1 MSIEI
6 AIFLAIAS
14 GFAGF
19 VDAMAG
25 GGGLIQLPALLVG
38 LPNKEL
44 PLILGTNKVP
54 SIFGTAAAARNYFKN
69 IKPDIPLTLT
79 MMVPA
84 FAGSMGGAA
93 LAVFV
98 PKDFF
103 KPFIVFLLILVAI
116 YTWRKPEL
124 GMAENLKFTHKKR
137 LVIVGLIGLM
147 IGFYDG
153 IFGPGTGTF
162 LVFFLVSTIG
172 YAFLKASATAKL
184 VNIAT
189 NAGCDLKFS
198 INWSYLVAIRFTS
211 SFCQCDG
218 CDYWLTPCNQRWLTI
233 GSKSIFSS
241 HIFTNY
247 PRCLGYFYK
256 LNLPTQLNIEEGKKW
271 ERKKR

>member
-69 IKPDIPLTLT
+69 IKPDIPLTLS
-79 MMVPA
+79 MMGPA
-84 FAGSMGGAA
+84 FIGSMGGAS
-93 LAVFV
+93 LAAAV

-103 KPFIVFLLILVAI
+103 KPFIVFLLIAVAI
-116 YTWRKPEL
+116 YTWVKPEL
-124 GMAENLKFTHKKR
+124 GMSENLKYTHKKR
-137 LVIVGLIGLM
+137 LVIVAIIGLL

-162 LVFFLVSTIG
+162 LVFFLVSSIG
-172 YAFLKASATAKL
+172 YAFLKASGTAKL
-184 VNIAT
+184 VNIST
-189 NAGCDLKFS
+189 NAGAILSFQLTGH
-198 INWSYLVAIRFTS
+198 IWWQLGLLLAVANVTGAI
-211 SFCQCDG
+211 
-218 CDYWLTPCNQRWLTI
+218 I
-233 GSKSIFSS
+233 GSRLAIKGGS
-241 HIFTNY
+241 
-247 PRCLGYFYK
+247 PLV
-256 LNLPTQLNIEEGKKW
+256 
-271 ERKKR
+271 RKVFLAVTFLLIARVAWDTFIS

>member
-38 LPNKEL
+38 LPNKDL

-69 IKPDIPLTLT
+69 IKPDIPLTIT

-84 FAGSMGGAA
+84 FAGSMAGAA
-93 LAVFV
+93 LAATI
-98 PKDFF
+98 PEEFF
-103 KPFIVFLLILVAI
+103 KPFLVFLLLVVAI
-116 YTWRKPEL
+116 YTWRKPEM
-124 GMAENLKFTHKKR
+124 GMNENLKYTNRKR
-137 LVIVGLIGLM
+137 LVIVAVIGLL

-162 LVFFLVSTIG
+162 LVFFLVSAIG
-172 YAFLKASATAKL
+172 FAFLKASATAKL

-189 NAGCDLKFS
+189 NAGAILSFQLTGHIWWQLGLLLAFANVTGAIIGS
-198 INWSYLVAIRFTS
+198 RLAIR
-211 SFCQCDG
+211 G
-218 CDYWLTPCNQRWLTI
+218 
-233 GSKSIFSS
+233 GS
-241 HIFTNY
+241 
-247 PRCLGYFYK
+247 PLV
-256 LNLPTQLNIEEGKKW
+256 
-271 ERKKR
+271 RKVFLAVTFLLIARVAWDTFIS

>member
-25 GGGLIQLPALLVG
+25 GGGLIQLPSLIIG

-79 MMVPA
+79 MMLPA
-84 FAGSMGGAA
+84 FIGSIAGAA
-93 LAVFV
+93 MAAFV
-98 PKDFF
+98 PVGFF
-103 KPFIVFLLILVAI
+103 RPFIVLLLILVAI
-116 YTWRKPEL
+116 YTWKKPEL
-124 GMAENLKFTHKKR
+124 GMAENLKFTHSKR
-137 LVIVGLIGLM
+137 LVIVALIGFL

-162 LVFFLVSTIG
+162 LVFFLVSVIG
-172 YAFLKASATAKL
+172 YAFLKASGTAKL

-189 NAGCDLKFS
+189 NAG
-198 INWSYLVAIRFTS
+198 AIL
-211 SFCQCDG
+211 SFQ
-218 CDYWLTPCNQRWLTI
+218 LTGNIWWQLGLLLAIANVTGAII
-233 GSKSIFSS
+233 GSHMAIKGGSALVRKVFLAVIFLLIARVAWDTFIS
-241 HIFTNY
+241 
-247 PRCLGYFYK
+247 
-256 LNLPTQLNIEEGKKW
+256 
-271 ERKKR
+271 

>member
-25 GGGLIQLPALLVG
+25 GGGLIQLPSLIIG

-79 MMVPA
+79 MMLPA
-84 FAGSMGGAA
+84 FIGSIAGAA
-93 LAVFV
+93 MAAFV
-98 PKDFF
+98 PVSFF
-103 KPFIVFLLILVAI
+103 RPFIVLLLILVAI
-116 YTWRKPEL
+116 YTWKKPEL
-124 GMAENLKFTHKKR
+124 GMVENLKFTHSKR
-137 LVIVGLIGLM
+137 LVIVALIGFL

-162 LVFFLVSTIG
+162 LVFFLVSVIG
-172 YAFLKASATAKL
+172 YAFLKASGTAKL

-189 NAGCDLKFS
+189 NAGAILSFQLTGN
-198 INWSYLVAIRFTS
+198 IWWQLGLLLAVANVTGAI
-211 SFCQCDG
+211 
-218 CDYWLTPCNQRWLTI
+218 I
-233 GSKSIFSS
+233 GSRMAIKGGSALVRKVFLAVIFLLIARVAWDTFIS
-241 HIFTNY
+241 
-247 PRCLGYFYK
+247 
-256 LNLPTQLNIEEGKKW
+256 
-271 ERKKR
+271 

>member
-25 GGGLIQLPALLVG
+25 GGGLIQLPSLIIG

-69 IKPDIPLTLT
+69 IKLDIPLTLT
-79 MMVPA
+79 MMLPA
-84 FAGSMGGAA
+84 FIGSIAGAA
-93 LAVFV
+93 MAAFV
-98 PKDFF
+98 PVGFF
-103 KPFIVFLLILVAI
+103 RPFIVLLLILVSI
-116 YTWRKPEL
+116 YTWKKPEL
-124 GMAENLKFTHKKR
+124 GMAENLKFTHSKR
-137 LVIVGLIGLM
+137 LVIVALIGFL

-162 LVFFLVSTIG
+162 LVFFLVSVIG
-172 YAFLKASATAKL
+172 YAFLKASGTAKL

-189 NAGCDLKFS
+189 NAGAILSFQLTGH
-198 INWSYLVAIRFTS
+198 IWWQLGLLLAVANVTGAI
-211 SFCQCDG
+211 
-218 CDYWLTPCNQRWLTI
+218 I
-233 GSKSIFSS
+233 GSRMAIKGGSALVRKVFLAVIFLLIARVAWDTFIS
-241 HIFTNY
+241 
-247 PRCLGYFYK
+247 
-256 LNLPTQLNIEEGKKW
+256 
-271 ERKKR
+271 

>member
-38 LPNKEL
+38 LPNKDL

-54 SIFGTAAAARNYFKN
+54 SIFGTAAAARNSFKN
-69 IKPDIPLTLT
+69 IKPDIPLTVT

-84 FAGSMGGAA
+84 FAGSMAGAG
-93 LAVFV
+93 LAATI
-98 PKDFF
+98 PKEFF
-103 KPFIVFLLILVAI
+103 KPFLVFLLLAVAI

-124 GMAENLKFTHKKR
+124 GMSENLKYTNRKR
-137 LVIVGLIGLM
+137 LVIVAVIGLL

-162 LVFFLVSTIG
+162 LVFFLVSAIG
-172 YAFLKASATAKL
+172 FAFLKASATAKL

-189 NAGCDLKFS
+189 NAGAILSFQLTGHIWWQLGLLLAFANVTGAIIGS
-198 INWSYLVAIRFTS
+198 RLAIR
-211 SFCQCDG
+211 G
-218 CDYWLTPCNQRWLTI
+218 
-233 GSKSIFSS
+233 GS
-241 HIFTNY
+241 
-247 PRCLGYFYK
+247 PLV
-256 LNLPTQLNIEEGKKW
+256 
-271 ERKKR
+271 RKVFLAVTFLLIARVAWDTFIS

>member
-1 MSIEI
+1 MSIEV

-25 GGGLIQLPALLVG
+25 GGGLIQLPALIIG

-54 SIFGTAAAARNYFKN
+54 SIFGTSAAARNYFKN
-69 IKPDIPLTLT
+69 LKPDIPLTIT

-84 FAGSMGGAA
+84 FIGSMAGAA
-93 LAVFV
+93 FAASV
-98 PKDFF
+98 PKEFF
-103 KPFIVFLLILVAI
+103 KPFIVLLLTSVAI

-124 GMAENLKFTHKKR
+124 GMSENLKFTNQKR
-137 LVIVGLIGLM
+137 LFLVALIGLL

-162 LVFFLVSTIG
+162 LVFFLVSGIG
-172 YAFLKASATAKL
+172 YAFLKASGTAKL

-189 NAGCDLKFS
+189 NAGAILSFQITGHIWWQLGLLLAIANVSGAILGSRLAIKGGS
-198 INWSYLVAIRFTS
+198 PLV
-211 SFCQCDG
+211 
-218 CDYWLTPCNQRWLTI
+218 
-233 GSKSIFSS
+233 
-241 HIFTNY
+241 
-247 PRCLGYFYK
+247 
-256 LNLPTQLNIEEGKKW
+256 
-271 ERKKR
+271 RKVFLAVTFLLITRVAWDTFIS

>member
-1 MSIEI
+1 MSIEVLM
-6 AIFLAIAS
+6 FLALAS

-25 GGGLIQLPALLVG
+25 GGGLIQLPALLIG

-69 IKPDIPLTLT
+69 IKPDIPLTVS
-79 MMVPA
+79 MMGPA
-84 FAGSMGGAA
+84 FIGSITGAA
-93 LAVFV
+93 FAATV

-103 KPFIVFLLILVAI
+103 KPFIVFLLITVAI
-116 YTWRKPEL
+116 YTWRKPAL
-124 GMAENLKFTHKKR
+124 GMNENLKFTHKKR
-137 LVIVGLIGLM
+137 LLFVALIGLL

-162 LVFFLVSTIG
+162 LVFFLVSGIG

-189 NAGCDLKFS
+189 NAG
-198 INWSYLVAIRFTS
+198 AIL
-211 SFCQCDG
+211 SFQ
-218 CDYWLTPCNQRWLTI
+218 LTGHIWWQLGLLLALANVLGAVI
-233 GSKSIFSS
+233 GSRLAIKGGS
-241 HIFTNY
+241 
-247 PRCLGYFYK
+247 PLV
-256 LNLPTQLNIEEGKKW
+256 
-271 ERKKR
+271 RKVFLAVTFLLITRVAWDTFIS

>member
-54 SIFGTAAAARNYFKN
+54 SIFGTTAAARNYFKN

-93 LAVFV
+93 LAALV

-124 GMAENLKFTHKKR
+124 GMAENLKFTHNKR
-137 LVIVGLIGLM
+137 LVIVGSIGLM

-189 NAGCDLKFS
+189 NAG
-198 INWSYLVAIRFTS
+198 AIL
-211 SFCQCDG
+211 SFQ
-218 CDYWLTPCNQRWLTI
+218 LTGHIWWQLGLLLAFANVTGAII
-233 GSKSIFSS
+233 GSRLAIKGGS
-241 HIFTNY
+241 
-247 PRCLGYFYK
+247 PLV
-256 LNLPTQLNIEEGKKW
+256 
-271 ERKKR
+271 RKVFLAVTFLLITRVAWDTFIS

>member
-38 LPNKEL
+38 LPNKDL

-69 IKPDIPLTLT
+69 IKPDIPLTIT

-84 FAGSMGGAA
+84 FAGSMAGAA
-93 LAVFV
+93 LAATI
-98 PKDFF
+98 PKEFF
-103 KPFIVFLLILVAI
+103 KPFLVFLLLVVAI
-116 YTWRKPEL
+116 YTWRKPEM
-124 GMAENLKFTHKKR
+124 GMNENLKYTNRKR
-137 LVIVGLIGLM
+137 LVIVAVIGLL

-162 LVFFLVSTIG
+162 LVFFLVSAIG
-172 YAFLKASATAKL
+172 FAFLKASATAKL

-189 NAGCDLKFS
+189 NAGAILSFQLTGHIWWQLGLLLAFANVTGAIIGS
-198 INWSYLVAIRFTS
+198 RFAIR
-211 SFCQCDG
+211 G
-218 CDYWLTPCNQRWLTI
+218 
-233 GSKSIFSS
+233 GS
-241 HIFTNY
+241 
-247 PRCLGYFYK
+247 PLV
-256 LNLPTQLNIEEGKKW
+256 
-271 ERKKR
+271 RKVFLAVTFLLIARVAWDTFIS

>member
-38 LPNKEL
+38 LPNKDL

-69 IKPDIPLTLT
+69 IKPDIPLTIT
-79 MMVPA
+79 MVVPA
-84 FAGSMGGAA
+84 FAGSMAGAA
-93 LAVFV
+93 LAATI
-98 PKDFF
+98 PKEFF
-103 KPFIVFLLILVAI
+103 KPFLVFLLLVVAI
-116 YTWRKPEL
+116 YTWRKPEM
-124 GMAENLKFTHKKR
+124 GMNENLKYTNRKR
-137 LVIVGLIGLM
+137 LVIVAVIGLL

-162 LVFFLVSTIG
+162 LVFFLVSAIG
-172 YAFLKASATAKL
+172 FAFLKASATAKL

-189 NAGCDLKFS
+189 NAGAILSFQLTGHIWWQLGLLLAFANVTGAIIGS
-198 INWSYLVAIRFTS
+198 RLAIR
-211 SFCQCDG
+211 G
-218 CDYWLTPCNQRWLTI
+218 
-233 GSKSIFSS
+233 GS
-241 HIFTNY
+241 
-247 PRCLGYFYK
+247 PLV
-256 LNLPTQLNIEEGKKW
+256 
-271 ERKKR
+271 RKVFLAVTFLLIARVAWDTFIS

>member
-25 GGGLIQLPALLVG
+25 GGGLIQLPSLIIG

-79 MMVPA
+79 MMLPA
-84 FAGSMGGAA
+84 FIGSIAGAA
-93 LAVFV
+93 MAAFV
-98 PKDFF
+98 PVSFF
-103 KPFIVFLLILVAI
+103 RPFIVLLLILVAI
-116 YTWRKPEL
+116 YTWKKPEL
-124 GMAENLKFTHKKR
+124 GMAENLKFTHSKR
-137 LVIVGLIGLM
+137 LVIVALIGFL

-162 LVFFLVSTIG
+162 LVFFLVSVIG
-172 YAFLKASATAKL
+172 YAFLKASGTAKL

-189 NAGCDLKFS
+189 NAG
-198 INWSYLVAIRFTS
+198 AIL
-211 SFCQCDG
+211 SFQ
-218 CDYWLTPCNQRWLTI
+218 LTGNIWWQLGLLLAIANVTGAII
-233 GSKSIFSS
+233 GSHMAIKGGSALVRKVFLAVIFLLIARVAWDTFIS
-241 HIFTNY
+241 
-247 PRCLGYFYK
+247 
-256 LNLPTQLNIEEGKKW
+256 
-271 ERKKR
+271 